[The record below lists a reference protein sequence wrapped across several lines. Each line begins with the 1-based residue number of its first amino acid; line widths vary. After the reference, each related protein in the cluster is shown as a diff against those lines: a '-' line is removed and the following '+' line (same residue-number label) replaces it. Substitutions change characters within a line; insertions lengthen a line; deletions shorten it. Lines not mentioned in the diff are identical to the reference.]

1 MPIEKIRPAFHFT
14 EERVEQLKQIVPEAF
29 ADGKINWESLQEA
42 LGEFL
47 EEAEP
52 GAEHFG
58 LFWPGKKAARK
69 IASIPSKGTLIPS
82 PGEGVDEENSRN
94 IFIEGENL
102 EVLKLLQKSYANRI
116 KMIYIDPPY
125 NTGNDFIYDDNFT
138 ENKDEYL
145 KRTGQ
150 LDEDANPL
158 TANRKSDGRFHSKWL
173 SMMDPRLRLSRN
185 LMCDDG
191 LIFINI
197 DHNEN
202 YHLRALM
209 NEIFGEENFLAD
221 VIWKHT
227 MQSKND
233 ERFFSRQ
240 YNNLLIYSKS
250 FELQRL
256 RFPRTD
262 ENNKNYSNPDNDPKG
277 FWRSGDVRS
286 PNFRKTLRYYIK
298 TPSGKKI
305 APPEKGWRW
314 SEEEVLKKVSTGEI
328 IFSEDESKIVRKIY
342 LADQEG
348 RTPENVWI
356 GDEYGTTRI
365 ANAELKELFDGE
377 VFFDTPKPTSLIMK
391 IIDLLFEE
399 KDYIIMDFFAG
410 SGTTGHAVYKKNL
423 MDNGKRQF
431 ICVQLDE
438 KVNEKLPEK
447 TRFKTIS
454 SFSIQRLRKVCK
466 KLTKENKQAS
476 IDIGFRLF
484 KLEKSNFKS
493 WGNYEGANV
502 NELENLFA
510 ENTTPLI
517 SDWVLKDLLNE
528 IILIEGFSL
537 DSKSEL
543 LQHYKKNEVTMI
555 TSDFCEHK
563 LLVCLDKI
571 IYADTIKSLQLNDED
586 IFICLDSAI
595 TDQDKIT
602 LQDKGLIKTI

>member
-563 LLVCLDKI
+563 LLVCLDKR